1 MRTRLA
7 RSACAVVAACVLAGP
22 GASQDPP
29 PGAVPVQPGPNPA
42 AEGGGLAIG
51 RRLFDALNEHRVKN
65 GVPKAPFSTKA
76 YIALQDHMDALVKQG
91 YRGGPP
97 GKKYEKAPARA
108 RERHGW
114 NLTLFDNYTNGR
126 KSSMS
131 PAELIAL
138 LQAHPQIKSMLR
150 TDLNAGA
157 SAATEVPGTEDL
169 CIVVAMS
176 REPKSWLDVRAKVDA
191 AEAALAGADGAKRRT
206 IAKAMGGL
214 GDPEGLLLLTALLAD
229 PEAEVRLEAARACG
243 ALADCWP
250 VAPLLDLL
258 EKDPDAK
265 VKAEAR
271 KALEAISGHRDYK
284 DEIAKWRAWWEVERD
299 AFRKK

>member
-1 MRTRLA
+1 MSMRAIRLA
-7 RSACAVVAACVLAGP
+7 FAPLMALALAGP

-29 PGAVPVQPGPNPA
+29 PGAVPVPPAPNPA
-42 AEGGGLAIG
+42 SEGGGLAIG
-51 RRLFDALNEHRVKN
+51 RRVFDALNDHRVKN
-65 GVPKAPFSTKA
+65 AVPKAPFSTKA

-176 REPKSWLDVRAKVDA
+176 REPKSWLDARAKVDA
-191 AEAALAGADGAKRRT
+191 AEAALVGADTAKRKSV
-206 IAKAMGGL
+206 AKAMGGL

-229 PEAEVRLEAARACG
+229 AEAEVRLEAARGCG

-250 VAPLLDLL
+250 VAPLIDLL
-258 EKDPDAK
+258 EKDADAK
-265 VKAEAR
+265 VKTEAR

-284 DEIAKWRAWWEVERD
+284 DEVAKWRAWWEVERD
-299 AFRKK
+299 AFKKK